1 MLFFTIQE
9 IINKALRTR
18 KGKEME
24 NTGITE
30 RNTFNQLMEKRSD
43 NRYYLELLRF
53 FGAHPNTRFNRLAV
67 IQSLNEND
75 SEYEIERALAQLISN
90 GVIKA
95 SNENN
100 TRFYSLT
107 KDESRRKWVMEL
119 VKLEWHN
126 CQLAFRKAVL
136 QWNEAVKAKAASIAL
151 V

>member
-1 MLFFTIQE
+1 MD
-9 IINKALRTR
+9 
-18 KGKEME
+18 
-24 NTGITE
+24 NTGITR
-30 RNTFNQLMEKRSD
+30 RNTVNQLLEKRSE
-43 NRYYLELLRF
+43 NRHYLELLRF

-75 SEYEIERALAQLISN
+75 SEYDIERALVQLIN
-90 GVIKA
+90 KGVIKA

-107 KDESRRKWVMEL
+107 EDESGRKWVMEL

-126 CQLAFRKAVL
+126 CQLAFRKAAL
-136 QWNEAVKAKAASIAL
+136 QWNEAVNGKAVSITL

>member
-1 MLFFTIQE
+1 
-9 IINKALRTR
+9 
-18 KGKEME
+18 ME
-24 NTGITE
+24 NTVITE
-30 RNTFNQLMEKRSD
+30 RNTFNQLAEKRSE

-75 SEYEIERALAQLISN
+75 SEYDIERALVQLITK
-90 GVIKA
+90 GLVKA

-107 KDESRRKWVMEL
+107 EDESGRKWVMEL

-126 CQLAFRKAVL
+126 CQMAFRKAAA
-136 QWNEAVKAKAASIAL
+136 QWNKAVNVKSVPIAL